1 MELIMILIIF
11 WLPAGK
17 NEIIVVVIIVVII
30 IVVVLLLALLPA
42 VYIIVKKH
50 FSHFT
55 QVDKNVREDIGEE
68 PTTERTCFLQ
78 ENLPPSFDAS
88 EVLSQQYNAE
98 PSGAGDAGEDSS
110 VRVSFGLV
118 VFYIKKKKFL
128 VSPGDISCR

>member
-17 NEIIVVVIIVVII
+17 NKIIVVVIIVVVI

-68 PTTERTCFLQ
+68 LTTERTRFLQ
-78 ENLPPSFDAS
+78 ENLPPSFDALA
-88 EVLSQQYNAE
+88 VLSQQCNAE
-98 PSGAGDAGEDSS
+98 PLGADEAGEDSS

-118 VFYIKKKKFL
+118 VFYIKKKFL
-128 VSPGDISCR
+128 LSPGDISCR

>member
-17 NEIIVVVIIVVII
+17 NKIIVVMIIVVVI

-42 VYIIVKKH
+42 VYTVKKH

-68 PTTERTCFLQ
+68 LTTERTGFLQ

-88 EVLSQQYNAE
+88 AVLSQQLCNAE
-98 PSGAGDAGEDSS
+98 PLGAGETGENSS

-118 VFYIKKKKFL
+118 VFYIKKTFL

>member
-17 NEIIVVVIIVVII
+17 NNIVVVGIIVVVI

-42 VYIIVKKH
+42 VYIVKKL

-55 QVDKNVREDIGEE
+55 QVDPNVREDIGEE
-68 PTTERTCFLQ
+68 PATGRTGFLQ

-88 EVLSQQYNAE
+88 AVLSQQLCNAE
-98 PSGAGDAGEDSS
+98 PLGAGETGENSS

-118 VFYIKKKKFL
+118 VFYIKKT
-128 VSPGDISCR
+128 VSRKSRWYFV

>member
-17 NEIIVVVIIVVII
+17 NKIIVVMIIVVVIIVV
-30 IVVVLLLALLPA
+30 VLLLTLLPA
-42 VYIIVKKH
+42 VYTVKKH
-50 FSHFT
+50 FSHFI

-68 PTTERTCFLQ
+68 LTTERTGFLQ

-88 EVLSQQYNAE
+88 AVLSQQLCNAE
-98 PSGAGDAGEDSS
+98 PLGAGETGENSS

-118 VFYIKKKKFL
+118 VFYIKKNVSRKFRWYF
-128 VSPGDISCR
+128 V

>member
-1 MELIMILIIF
+1 MELIVILIIF

-17 NEIIVVVIIVVII
+17 NKIIVVMIIVVVI

-42 VYIIVKKH
+42 VYTVKKH

-68 PTTERTCFLQ
+68 LTTERTGFLQ

-88 EVLSQQYNAE
+88 AVLSQQLCNAE
-98 PSGAGDAGEDSS
+98 PLGTGETGENSS

-118 VFYIKKKKFL
+118 VFYIKKKTFL
-128 VSPGDISCR
+128 VSSGDISCR

>member
-17 NEIIVVVIIVVII
+17 NKIIVVMIIVVVI

-42 VYIIVKKH
+42 VYTVKKH

-68 PTTERTCFLQ
+68 PTTERTCCLQ

-88 EVLSQQYNAE
+88 AVLSQQLCNAE
-98 PSGAGDAGEDSS
+98 PLGAGEIAENSS

-118 VFYIKKKKFL
+118 VFYIKKKTFL
-128 VSPGDISCR
+128 VSSGDISCR

>member
-17 NEIIVVVIIVVII
+17 NKIIVVVIIVVVI

-68 PTTERTCFLQ
+68 LTTERTCFLQ
-78 ENLPPSFDAS
+78 ENLPPSFDVSA
-88 EVLSQQYNAE
+88 VLSQQCNAE
-98 PSGAGDAGEDSS
+98 PLGAGEAGEDSS

-118 VFYIKKKKFL
+118 VFYIKKKFL
-128 VSPGDISCR
+128 LSPGDISCG

>member
-1 MELIMILIIF
+1 MILIIF

-17 NEIIVVVIIVVII
+17 NKIIVVVIIVV
-30 IVVVLLLALLPA
+30 VLLLTLLPA

-68 PTTERTCFLQ
+68 PTTERTCCLQ

-88 EVLSQQYNAE
+88 AVLSQQLCNAE
-98 PSGAGDAGEDSS
+98 PLGAGETGENSS

-118 VFYIKKKKFL
+118 VFYIKKKRF
-128 VSPGDISCR
+128 S